1 MDNIKTIALVLF
13 LALYAGLLIFPKYR
27 TWLALSGAVIFVILG
42 ISPFA
47 QVTTM
52 IDFNVL
58 MMIGGT
64 MGIVALFIE
73 SKMPAKLADIL
84 IDKMPDVRWAVIVLA
99 FFAGVISAFV
109 DNVATV
115 LMVAPVAMDIARKL
129 KISPVNMIIAIAVAS
144 NLQGAAT
151 LVGDTTSILL
161 GGYANMNFLDF
172 FVYQGRPGLFWIV
185 QLGAVLA
192 TATLLYVFRNNKE
205 PIHLEGVTEV
215 KDMFPTYL
223 LLGMITLLIFASFIE
238 NRPAVTNGFIC
249 MLLMG
254 IGLLRKYLR
263 EQDFTGITGVLLQI
277 DGETLGLLTGLFVV
291 IGGIS
296 AVGVISDISKAFV
309 LLANDNVFVIYT
321 LLVWG
326 SVFFSAFIDNIPYVA
341 TMLPVVASIAALMN
355 VDPTLLYFGLLTGA
369 TLGGNLTPIGA
380 SANITAIGILRKAGY
395 EPKTSEFM
403 KIGVPFTLIA
413 VTTGYIVIYLLFR

>member
-1 MDNIKTIALVLF
+1 MDNLKTIALVIF
-13 LALYAGLLIFPKYR
+13 LGIYMGLLIFPKYR
-27 TWLALSGAVIFVILG
+27 TWIALSGAVLFVILG
-42 ISPFA
+42 ISPLS
-47 QVTTM
+47 QVTSM

-99 FFAGVISAFV
+99 FFAGIISAFV

-115 LMVAPVAMDIARKL
+115 LMVAPVALDIARKL
-129 KISPVNMIIAIAVAS
+129 KISPIKMIIAIAVSS

-172 FVYQGRPGLFWIV
+172 FVYQGKPGLFWIV
-185 QLGAVLA
+185 QLGAIFA
-192 TATLLYVFRNNKE
+192 TATLLYTFRNNKQ
-205 PIHLEGVTEV
+205 PIHLEGTTEV
-215 KDMFPTYL
+215 KDLFPTYL
-223 LLGMITLLIFASFIE
+223 LVGMIVLLIFASFINE
-238 NRPAVTNGFIC
+238 RPAITNGVIC
-249 MLLMG
+249 LVLMA

-277 DGETLGLLTGLFVV
+277 DGETLGLLLGLFVV
-291 IGGIS
+291 IGGIG

-309 LLANDNVFVIYT
+309 FLAKDNVFVIYT

-326 SVFFSAFIDNIPYVA
+326 SVLFSAFIDNIPYVA

-355 VDPTLLYFGLLTGA
+355 VDPTLLYFGLLIGA

-380 SANITAIGILRKAGY
+380 SANITAIGILRKAGF
-395 EPKTSEFM
+395 ETKTSEFM

-413 VTTGYIVIYLLFR
+413 VITGYITIYLLFR